1 MRASAGETSARE
13 AARRAAKR
21 LERAGVPEPVA
32 SAEVLLAELL
42 GMGRAELAASAGPLT
57 AEQASLYEAW
67 ISRRIK
73 REPVQRIL
81 GYAYFRNLVLDL
93 NGDTLIPRP
102 DTESVVDAALEQIDS
117 RGYPCVVLDI
127 GTGSGAIAI
136 SIAQERPRCEVHATD
151 ISEAA
156 LLIARQNAA
165 SNDASVSFHESD
177 VASGLHFL
185 NESID
190 LLVSNPPYVDEISA
204 PRRLAPEVR
213 EWDPPLAL
221 YSGTDE
227 LAFFRRIF
235 AETPPMLKR
244 GADVVLEIGEGQAE
258 KVQDLGSRYGFVPLG
273 VRNDLAGTPRA
284 VLLRWE

>member
-1 MRASAGETSARE
+1 MRAGAGEASARE
-13 AARRAAKR
+13 AARRAAER

-32 SAEVLLAELL
+32 SADVLLAELL
-42 GMGRAELAASAGPLT
+42 GIGRAELAASAVQLT
-57 AEQASLYEAW
+57 AEQASLYEDW
-67 ISRRIK
+67 ISRRIR

-93 NGDTLIPRP
+93 NEETLIPRP
-102 DTESVVDAALEQIDS
+102 DTESVVDAALGLIDS
-117 RGYPCVVLDI
+117 RGYPCLVLDV

-156 LLIARQNAA
+156 LQIARRNAA
-165 SNDASVSFHESD
+165 KNNAAVTFHNAD
-177 VASGLHFL
+177 VTSGLHSL
-185 NESID
+185 NGSID
-190 LLVSNPPYVDEISA
+190 LLISNPPYVDEISA

-213 EWDPPLAL
+213 EWDPPVAL

-227 LAFFRRIF
+227 LGFFRRIF
-235 AETPPMLKR
+235 SETPPLLKR
-244 GADVVLEIGEGQAE
+244 GADVVLEIGEGQAG
-258 KVQDLGSRYGFVPLG
+258 KVQDLGDRSGFVPLG

-284 VLLRWE
+284 VLLRWG

>member
-1 MRASAGETSARE
+1 VRAGAGEASARE
-13 AARRAAKR
+13 AARRAAAK
-21 LERAGVPEPVA
+21 LERVGVPEPEA
-32 SAEVLLAELL
+32 SAEVLLSELI
-42 GMGRAELAASAGPLT
+42 GIGRAELASSAVQLT
-57 AEQASLYEAW
+57 PEQASLYEAW
-67 ISRRIK
+67 ISRRLK

-93 NGDTLIPRP
+93 NEETLIPRP
-102 DTESVVDAALEQIDS
+102 DTESVVDVALEQIDS
-117 RGYPCVVLDI
+117 RGYPCVVLDV

-156 LLIARQNAA
+156 LRIARRNAA
-165 SNDASVSFHESD
+165 RNDAPVSFHEAD

-185 NESID
+185 NGSID

-204 PRRLAPEVR
+204 SRRLAPEVR
-213 EWDPPLAL
+213 KWDPPVAL

-227 LAFFRRIF
+227 LGFFRRILS
-235 AETPPMLKR
+235 ETSPLLKR

-258 KVQDLGSRYGFVPLG
+258 KVQDLGSESGFVPLG
-273 VRNDLAGTPRA
+273 VSNDLAGTPRA
-284 VLLRWE
+284 VHLRWE